1 MYSLSYISDAVGASG
16 VEEEAEMV
24 RAISRTSRLSNQANG
39 ITGLLAYA
47 HGVFLQVIEGE
58 EAVVEALFSRILTD
72 PRHNNTQVLH
82 RGDISERIYADWG
95 MGSAFRLG
103 AVSNHAARI
112 AFLRSRFGKDRL
124 ASSADYFRY
133 LLTPSRHNKLG
144 RGGRVRRVGIFASSA
159 LWFTPVFN
167 AIADVNSVRPT
178 SVLVSD
184 PDTVASGFPVD
195 YVDIESTEGDAVRIT
210 GFGKDLL
217 RSPLISP
224 FLKGIDLLV
233 VLMRRSNAEAN
244 IEKLHTVLNLSEVQI
259 AMPDVICITPSMDEK
274 FSLELKSIGRSV
286 GIDVKTAS
294 ASLLMGNDV
303 LTIIKNWLVK
313 NKLADRRDY
322 SIGEIYDAIT
332 IPANA
337 LPVSTNV
344 TEMPQSPYAAPE
356 VATVST
362 ITAAV
367 VVAAEVAQVAEAPR
381 QLFGNGAQQWQVLAL
396 NRIMSLP
403 GAMHSFFISI
413 DDKRAVVA
421 HTNGLDIQTQ
431 QLMVSPIIDKF
442 ALIKKIGLVDVVK
455 EMVTTMTSCYEVVLH
470 LTQAPQ
476 FALVVMFDRES
487 TLLAALMAELRIIVD
502 ECEYLSNS

>member
-1 MYSLSYISDAVGASG
+1 MYSLSYISDAVGATG

-24 RAISRTSRLSNQANG
+24 RAILRTSRLSNQANG

-82 RGDISERIYADWG
+82 RGEISERIYADWG

-103 AVSNHAARI
+103 TVSDHAARI

-167 AIADVNSVRPT
+167 AIADVNSAKPT

-195 YVDIESTEGDAVRIT
+195 YVDIESNEGDAVRII

-233 VLMRRSNAEAN
+233 VLMRRSNTEAN
-244 IEKLHTVLNLSEVQI
+244 IEKLHMVLNLSEVQI

-274 FSLELKSIGRSV
+274 FSLELKSIGQSV
-286 GIDVKTAS
+286 GIDVETAS

-322 SIGEIYDAIT
+322 SLGEIYDAIT

-337 LPVSTNV
+337 LPVSANV
-344 TEMPQSPYAAPE
+344 TEMPQSPYVAPE
-356 VATVST
+356 VVTVST
-362 ITAAV
+362 IIATA
-367 VVAAEVAQVAEAPR
+367 EGAQVAEAPR
-381 QLFGNGAQQWQVLAL
+381 QLFGNGAHQWQLLAL

-403 GAMHSFFISI
+403 GAMHSLLINI
-413 DDKRAVVA
+413 DDKQVVVT

-442 ALIKKIGLVDVVK
+442 ALINKIGLVDVVK
-455 EMVTTMTSCYEVVLH
+455 EMVTTMTSCYEIVLH

-476 FALVVMFDRES
+476 FALVVLFDRES
-487 TLLAALMAELRIIVD
+487 TLLAALMAELRSIVD
-502 ECEYLSNS
+502 ECEYLSSS